1 MPTQCRLNIE
11 AYMRD
16 KLKIPAEEVPVLCAQ
31 AYSEHGTTLAG
42 LVHLGHEVDYDDWHL
57 DVHGKLPYD
66 EELSDDP
73 ELRAVLQSIPQ
84 PKWIFTNADE
94 VHAEVCL
101 KKLGIRHLFEGV
113 ICFESIHAFWA
124 SENGGTAPKHVV
136 CKPSLSA
143 FELALKMA
151 GVNDA
156 SRAIFLDDSA
166 RNVKGAAAVGVYSVL
181 VGRGEEPS
189 EGASKACPRIHD
201 LRERV
206 PEIWH

>member
-1 MPTQCRLNIE
+1 MAPDATTQKPFASFDTVIFDLDDCLYHSHEMPTQCRLNIE

-94 VHAEVCL
+94 V
-101 KKLGIRHLFEGV
+101 RHV
-113 ICFESIHAFWA
+113 
-124 SENGGTAPKHVV
+124 
-136 CKPSLSA
+136 
-143 FELALKMA
+143 
-151 GVNDA
+151 
-156 SRAIFLDDSA
+156 
-166 RNVKGAAAVGVYSVL
+166 
-181 VGRGEEPS
+181 
-189 EGASKACPRIHD
+189 PR
-201 LRERV
+201 
-206 PEIWH
+206 